1 MKYSLLVTIVA
12 TLPAA
17 SEGLHFCFNE
27 VARVTKAALRKN
39 RASQICVETSVRA
52 GFERSRKNSCIRRER
67 RFTLLQRITPRAA
80 PRWAIANIWGL
91 VILAV
96 FFFPRSHVMFTSQNT
111 LKAISV
117 RTTRV
122 YKKVLYL
129 NQTLCAVWR
138 HRRPFLSNYTLYR
151 SWSFTDLSRR
161 VEAACWTPSLAR
173 HDIVC
178 LGPCMMCLQA
188 PHVMHLHVLRLKLC
202 HLKYPG
208 FRF

>member
-27 VARVTKAALRKN
+27 VARVTRLWEK
-39 RASQICVETSVRA
+39 Q
-52 GFERSRKNSCIRRER
+52 GFTNLCRNLGESRVERSRKNSCIRRER
-67 RFTLLQRITPRAA
+67 RFTLLQRITPGAA

-96 FFFPRSHVMFTSQNT
+96 SPRSHVMFTSQNT

-122 YKKVLYL
+122 YEKVLYL
-129 NQTLCAVWR
+129 NQPLCTVWWR
-138 HRRPFLSNYTLYR
+138 RRPFLSNYTLYR

-161 VEAACWTPSLAR
+161 DEWSPACRTPRLAR

-178 LGPCMMCLQA
+178 LGPCVYMCLLA
-188 PHVMHLHVLRLKLC
+188 PHVMHLYVLRLKLC
-202 HLKYPG
+202 LLKYPR